1 MVRLPER
8 AMIFASWTRIAPM
21 GTSPAAPAERA
32 SAMAWRM
39 NSRSAS
45 MRERIARQRKDL
57 TLGRTALLDNSGSGK
72 QTTAHGRAL
81 GECIADISYRFRF
94 LSSDPSKLPAADRR
108 AAGKNPAWKFDAT
121 HSPKAGLLWKKG
133 NR

>member
-8 AMIFASWTRIAPM
+8 AMIFAAWTRMAPM

-45 MRERIARQRKDL
+45 MRERIARQGKDL
-57 TLGRTALLDNSGSGK
+57 TPRRTGLLDNSGSGK

-81 GECIADISYRFRF
+81 GECIADVSYRFRF
-94 LSSDPSKLPAADRR
+94 LSSHPSHLLPPDPLRALNNPPSKFAP
-108 AAGKNPAWKFDAT
+108 
-121 HSPKAGLLWKKG
+121 
-133 NR
+133 